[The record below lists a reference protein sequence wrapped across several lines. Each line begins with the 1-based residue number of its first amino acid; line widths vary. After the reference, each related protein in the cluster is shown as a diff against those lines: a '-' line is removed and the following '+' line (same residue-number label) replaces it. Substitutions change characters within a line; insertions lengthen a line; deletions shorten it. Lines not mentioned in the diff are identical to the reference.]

1 MKKRRLLKLFIVLL
15 VIVVVVILSSTV
27 FTLRNVELCFYDSNN
42 NLIEDYE
49 AGLKHFTEG
58 DTQDIIDSGEF
69 KMGKNIFLIR
79 KQPSIDKIEAKFPY
93 IKVIGISATFPDG
106 FKIKARERV
115 ETYCITLASGQ
126 VAICDSELKILDIK
140 DSVNKFDYIALRG
153 LGLNDAKKGQF
164 LTGENEIKVLKKL
177 GSEFGANRYNNE
189 ASIKNFESVII
200 ENKYMAGSPQSK
212 SPNLII
218 QTRVYNADDSTMAG
232 VKIEVENINA
242 NFESK
247 LNKALSIDSKYLAE
261 GSVKSRSGTIKIYDN
276 LTGAYVDS
284 TGNTSSN

>member
-1 MKKRRLLKLFIVLL
+1 MFIVLL
-15 VIVVVVILSSTV
+15 VVVVVVILSSTV
-27 FTLRNVELCFYDSNN
+27 FTLRNVELCFYDSSN

-69 KMGKNIFLIR
+69 KMGKNIFLIK

-106 FKIKARERV
+106 FKIKARERT
-115 ETYCITLASGQ
+115 ETFSINLASGQ
-126 VAICDSELKILDIK
+126 FAICDSELKILDIK

-153 LGLNDAKKGQF
+153 LGLNSAEKGKF

-177 GSEFGANRYNNE
+177 SSEFNANRYSNE
-189 ASIKNFESVII
+189 ASIKNFESIRI
-200 ENKYMAGSPQSK
+200 EDKYKTDSPQSK
-212 SPNLII
+212 CPNLII

-247 LNKALSIDSKYLAE
+247 LNKALSIYSMYLAE
-261 GSVKSRSGTIKIYDN
+261 GSVKSRSGTIIIYDS
-276 LTGAYVDS
+276 LQGAYKDS
-284 TGNTSSN
+284 SAKTIE